1 VKTQVAATSLAAY
14 HSTAAR
20 ELSRR
25 EAEIMILF
33 GDDSVVMSRKQIWE
47 VLRENFGNSAPGE
60 GGVCGRVNALV
71 AAGRLVDRGERVD
84 DHTRKLQQLV
94 GLPAR
99 GQQSLFQ

>member
-1 VKTQVAATSLAAY
+1 VKTQVAQTSLSAY
-14 HSTAAR
+14 HSTPAR

-33 GDDSVVMSRKQIWE
+33 GDDTVVMSRKQIWE
-47 VLRENFGNSAPGE
+47 VLRENFGRSAPGE

-84 DHTRKLQQLV
+84 GHTRKPQQLV
-94 GLPAR
+94 GLPVR

>member
-1 VKTQVAATSLAAY
+1 MKTSMAQTSLSAY
-14 HSTAAR
+14 HSTPAR

-33 GDDSVVMSRKQIWE
+33 GDDTVVMSRKQIWE
-47 VLRENFGNSAPGE
+47 VLRENFGRSAPGE

-84 DHTRKLQQLV
+84 EHTGKLQQLV
-94 GLPAR
+94 GLPLR
-99 GQQSLFQ
+99 GQQGLF